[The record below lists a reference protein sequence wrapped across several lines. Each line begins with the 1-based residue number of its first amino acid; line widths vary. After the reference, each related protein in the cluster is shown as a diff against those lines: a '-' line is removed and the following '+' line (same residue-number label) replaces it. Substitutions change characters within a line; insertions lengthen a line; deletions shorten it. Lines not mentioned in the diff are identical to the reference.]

1 MKDVRLLKPASSSQP
16 NLGPRLLDTQL
27 LLWLAIAP
35 ERLPATLRADLS
47 DRRLPLLFS
56 VVSLWEVAIK
66 TSLGK
71 PGFLVD
77 AAELRHGLKQQGL
90 QELGIEPEHCL
101 LVRHLPWIH
110 RDPFDRL
117 LVAQA
122 IHHNLN
128 LLTADR
134 ALRGYGHQ
142 VIWMGC
148 EPGG

>member
-1 MKDVRLLKPASSSQP
+1 MGTASSSQP
-16 NLGPRLLDTQL
+16 NLNPQLLDTQL

-35 ERLPATLRADLS
+35 ERLPATLGGNLS
-47 DRRLPLLFS
+47 DRRLPLLYS

-77 AAELRHGLKQQGL
+77 AAHLRDGLKQQGL

-101 LVRHLPWIH
+101 AVQHLPWIH

-117 LVAQA
+117 LVSQA
-122 IHHNLN
+122 IQAGLT

-134 ALRGYGHQ
+134 ILSGYGSQ
-142 VIWMGC
+142 VVWVGNAS
-148 EPGG
+148 PGG

>member
-1 MKDVRLLKPASSSQP
+1 MGRTSASQP
-16 NLGPRLLDTQL
+16 NLSPQLLDTQL

-35 ERLPATLRADLS
+35 ERLPATLRENLS
-47 DRRLPLLFS
+47 DRCLPLLYS

-77 AAELRHGLKQQGL
+77 AAQLRDGLRQQGL

-101 LVRHLPWIH
+101 AVQHLPWIH

-122 IHHNLN
+122 LQTGLP

-134 ALRGYGHQ
+134 TLRNYGHQ
-142 VIWMGC
+142 VIWMGDDGS
-148 EPGG
+148 GG